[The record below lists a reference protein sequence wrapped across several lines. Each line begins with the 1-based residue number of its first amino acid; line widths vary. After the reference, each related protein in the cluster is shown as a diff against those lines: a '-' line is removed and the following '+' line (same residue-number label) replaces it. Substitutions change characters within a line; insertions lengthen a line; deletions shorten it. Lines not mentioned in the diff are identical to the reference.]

1 MFESIFS
8 FPQERVVILKERA
21 GANYRLSSYFA
32 AMTIADVPMFL
43 LMPFIYMTIS
53 FWMVCPVGFGFT
65 IYLSITCIAFLSV
78 MTGQAF
84 GFLIGAAFDDIQVGQ
99 AVGWVIILFLMLLGG
114 FFVDNIPIW
123 LSFVQYLSPFS
134 YASNA
139 TLQLMFQKPIPC
151 DGSGALSPF
160 CNTSSINDD
169 ATTQLLLFAS
179 PEDILDTF
187 NVTLSLGLNIGILLL
202 FCFIP
207 RLFAYALLRRK
218 KAGERE

>member
-1 MFESIFS
+1 
-8 FPQERVVILKERA
+8 
-21 GANYRLSSYFA
+21 
-32 AMTIADVPMFL
+32 
-43 LMPFIYMTIS
+43 
-53 FWMVCPVGFGFT
+53 
-65 IYLSITCIAFLSV
+65 LSITCIAFLSV

-99 AVGWVIILFLMLLGG
+99 AIGWVIILFLMLLGG
-114 FFVDNIPIW
+114 FFVEDIPVW

-139 TLQLMFQKPIPC
+139 TLQILFQKPMPC

-160 CNTSSINDD
+160 CNNSSNINDD
-169 ATTQLLLFAS
+169 ATTQLLSFAS
-179 PEDILDTF
+179 PEDILNTF
-187 NVTLSLGLNIGILLL
+187 NVTLSLGMNIGILLV

-207 RLFAYALLRRK
+207 RLVAYYLLRRK